1 MKTLDQYSLQ
11 KYNEI
16 KSNIDNE
23 YDAYLNNIKILLRQT
38 EYTQEECEEKL
49 MLNTVEE
56 CILEYLGVSK
66 KKEETGTTNQNI
78 FKAIRSF
85 F

>member
-1 MKTLDQYSLQ
+1 MKTLEEYSLQ

-16 KSNIDNE
+16 KNDIDNE
-23 YDAYLNNIKILLRQT
+23 YADYLNNIKILLRQT
-38 EYTQEECEEKL
+38 EYTQEECEHKL
-49 MLNTVEE
+49 MLYTVED

>member
-23 YDAYLNNIKILLRQT
+23 YDAYLNNIKIK
-38 EYTQEECEEKL
+38 QENNEK
-49 MLNTVEE
+49 
-56 CILEYLGVSK
+56 SK
-66 KKEETGTTNQNI
+66 FN
-78 FKAIRSF
+78 FSS
-85 F
+85 

>member
-16 KSNIDNE
+16 KSNIDHE

-38 EYTQEECEEKL
+38 SYTQEECEEKL
-49 MLNTVEE
+49 ILNTLEE
-56 CILEYLGVSK
+56 CILEYLGGSK